1 MLLKIFQFAF
11 ILLFPYWSAKIAK
24 GSGLGKWLSP
34 VVLCYGAGMVVGNLP
49 FLQLDAAVST
59 QMTELSIVMAIPLL
73 LFSTNLFK
81 WLPYAGSSLLSFAL
95 CVISGLLATTLVAFL
110 FRNQM
115 EDGWMVSG
123 MLVGIYTGGTPN
135 MQAIGLALQAD
146 QEIIILLNGADIF
159 CGGLFLIFLTSVAH
173 SVFGRFLPDFDWSGG
188 AQQLEELDLEQQI
201 VWKDSLLAIGLTTI
215 IIGASLG
222 TTMLVFG
229 DLSKTSFLILLLTTL
244 SILATFLPQV
254 QKWQGTFETGEYFLL
269 MFCVALG
276 MLADFAQIMA
286 HGGDILLYT
295 GLALSLTILLH
306 TFMAYLFRIDRDTFM
321 ITSTAALY
329 GPAFIGQIASVI
341 GNKTLVLS
349 GMVLGL
355 LGYAIG
361 NYLGISLAYLLQM
374 LFYNQ

>member
-1 MLLKIFQFAF
+1 MLIQTVQFLL
-11 ILLFPYWSAKIAK
+11 ILAFPYFSTKLTKA
-24 GSGLGKWLSP
+24 SGLGKWLSP
-34 VVLCYGAGMVVGNLP
+34 VVLCYGFGILFGNIP
-49 FLQLDAAVST
+49 FLNLDAAFST

-95 CVISGLLATTLVAFL
+95 CVISGLAATTLIAYL

-115 EDGWMVSG
+115 ENGWMVSG

-146 QEIIILLNGADIF
+146 QEVIILLNAADIF

-173 SVFGRFLPDFDWSGG
+173 SVFGRFLPDFNWSGDEHP
-188 AQQLEELDLEQQI
+188 LKILDLQQQI
-201 VWKDSLLAIGLTTI
+201 VWKDSLKAIGLTLV
-215 IIGASLG
+215 IIGLSVG
-222 TTMLVFG
+222 FTMLIFG
-229 DLSKTSFLILLLTTL
+229 DLSKTSFLILLLTSL
-244 SILATFLPQV
+244 SILATFIPQV

-295 GLALSLTILLH
+295 ALALSITVVLHSIL
-306 TFMAYLFRIDRDTFM
+306 AYLFRIDRDTFM

-361 NYLGISLAYLLQM
+361 NYLGISLAYVLEM
-374 LFYNQ
+374 LFYNT